1 MKKFMLFSA
10 SLFAVTTYAQDSTR
24 TLEGNSIRATI
35 TNSGA
40 FFTGSEPS
48 GPGYEFPKGSGN
60 HLIYSNG
67 FWFGAKDGSGNL
79 KMCATRY
86 DIDGQRDLYPGAIK
100 DDGSAE
106 APVVPFA
113 DDVYVVSREEILFHA
128 TNYAAWDYEAPD
140 AITNWPAHGDV
151 DLGLAANLAPF
162 ADLNGNGMYEPAIGE
177 YPEIRGDHAAY
188 VIMNDTGGPHTASG
202 GDALGIEVHFMFYQ
216 FEGGGDIGQTT
227 FLNTRVINR
236 SSTNYPEF
244 IVGNYMDAD
253 VGYAGDD
260 YMGSDSAKNLI
271 YVYNGDVIDEGTG
284 GATGYEENPPAIG
297 IVSLNHV
304 MNVGG
309 YYDNSAGPYGDPSSA
324 ADYWS
329 YMNGNWK
336 NGLSF
341 QYGGNGNT
349 TGSGIPTNYM
359 YSGVP
364 YMGDVDDWSEN
375 NVANP
380 PGDRRAFMASENSS
394 LNAGE
399 VRCFDYAII
408 TSFVGSHMEN
418 ALAIPFQAVTV
429 KDFYDTQPNTYCDF
443 TVGIDEGEA
452 VIEFD
457 VYPNPS
463 TGSFFIQA
471 EGQYTAAIYTVD
483 GRKVYE
489 SALLNGTSNL
499 QTDLAPGT
507 YILIL
512 NQNGALHPTK
522 IIVQ

>member
-1 MKKFMLFSA
+1 MKKIILYSA
-10 SLFAVTTYAQDSTR
+10 SLLAATTYAQDTVR
-24 TLEGNSIRATI
+24 TLDGNDIRATI
-35 TNSGA
+35 SNSGA
-40 FFTGSEPS
+40 FFTGADGS
-48 GPGYEFPKGSGN
+48 GPGYEFPKDGGN

-67 FWFGAKDGSGNL
+67 FWFGAKDVSGNL

-86 DIDGQRDLYPGAIK
+86 DIDELKDIYAGAIK
-100 DDGSAE
+100 ADGTAD
-106 APVVPFA
+106 APEVPFA

-151 DLGLAANLAPF
+151 DLGLAENLAPF

-188 VIMNDTGGPHTASG
+188 LIMNDTGGPHLGSG
-202 GDALGIEVHFMFYQ
+202 GDPLGIEVHFMFYQ
-216 FEGGGDIGQTT
+216 YEAIGEIGQAT
-227 FLNTRVINR
+227 FVNARVINR

-253 VGYAGDD
+253 IGYAGDD
-260 YMGSDSAKNLI
+260 FMGSDSANNLI
-271 YVYNGDVIDEGTG
+271 YIYNGDVIDEGTG
-284 GATGYEENPPAIG
+284 GAPGYDENPPAVG

-309 YYDNSAGPYGDPSSA
+309 YYGSTAGPYGDPNNA
-324 ADYWS
+324 ADYWN
-329 YMNGNWK
+329 YLNGNWL

-349 TGSGIPTNYM
+349 SGSGIPTNYM
-359 YSGVP
+359 YSGAP
-364 YMGDVDDWSEN
+364 YMGEVGAWCEN
-375 NVANP
+375 NVDNP
-380 PGDRRAFMASENSS
+380 PGDRRAYMASESIS

-408 TSFVGSHMEN
+408 TSFVGHHFEN
-418 ALAIPFQAVTV
+418 AMAIIPQAATV
-429 KDFYDTQPNTYCDF
+429 KDFYDAQPNTYCDF
-443 TVGIDEGEA
+443 TVSTPELKKELEI
-452 VIEFD
+452 D

-463 TGSFFIQA
+463 TGAFFIQA
-471 EGQYTAAIYTVD
+471 EGKYTAEIYTID

-489 SALLNGTSNL
+489 SALLSSKSTI

-512 NQNGALHPTK
+512 NQNGVMHPTK
-522 IIVQ
+522 IIVE